1 MSTQIQTNND
11 DIQRK
16 IASARQEARTLYNEV
31 EKVRIR
37 TKDANLVDFS
47 TKIEPFPKNYNN
59 LKIYNTL
66 KGHQTKIAKIKWS
79 SDSTK
84 ILSASQDGYMI
95 IWDAIT
101 GFKKQAITLENQWV
115 LTCSYSPNQKL
126 VAAAGLDNVC
136 TIYKIKSDGGRG
148 PGDSSENGYQMYGN
162 FYQSVQSIFKGHTA
176 YISDCEFIS
185 NNQIITA
192 SGDMT
197 CALWDIS
204 RGSKVRDFIDHLGDV
219 LCLDVFSPLKE
230 SNNPNLFIS
239 GSSDGNVKLWD
250 LRSQSASQNF
260 FVSNSDVNTIR
271 LFPDGN
277 SFITGSDDGY
287 IRLFDFRSDC
297 ELNTYSLANELAQQQ
312 RQKQIQQHQR
322 INQNAKQPL
331 FSFHRNN
338 QGSNTPT
345 NERFSLQSIYSS
357 IENPGVYSIDFSK
370 SGRLFYACY
379 SELGCLIW
387 DTLKQ
392 EIIGSVGNDHVNKI
406 NQVTV
411 SPDGIGLATASWDS
425 TVKVYS
431 A

>member
-1 MSTQIQTNND
+1 MTTASQSGG
-11 DIQRK
+11 DIQKK
-16 IASARQEARTLYNEV
+16 IALARQEARILYNEV
-31 EKVRIR
+31 EQTKLR
-37 TKDANLVDFS
+37 TKDVSLVDVT
-47 TKIEPFPKNYNN
+47 TKIESLPKNYNN
-59 LKIYNTL
+59 LKLYNTL
-66 KGHQTKIAKIKWS
+66 KGHQTKIAKIVWS
-79 SDSTK
+79 SDSSS

-95 IWDAIT
+95 IWDAVT

-115 LTCSYSPNQKL
+115 LTCGYSPNMNL

-136 TIYKIKSDGGRG
+136 TVYRIKSDTNEHGN
-148 PGDSSENGYQMYGN
+148 GDSTIQGYQMFGT

-185 NNQIITA
+185 NSQIITA

-204 RGSKVRDFIDHLGDV
+204 KGSKVREFIDHLGDV
-219 LCLDVFSPLKE
+219 LCIDSFPQKK

-250 LRSQSASQNF
+250 LRSPTSSQNF
-260 FVSNSDVNTIR
+260 YVSNSDVNTIK
-271 LFPDGN
+271 LFPNGN
-277 SFITGSDDGY
+277 SFLTGSDDGL

-297 ELNTYSLANELAQQQ
+297 ELNTYSLANQFAQQ
-312 RQKQIQQHQR
+312 RQQQIRQQMTQTL
-322 INQNAKQPL
+322 KQPL

-338 QGSNTPT
+338 NGTSSPT
-345 NERFSLQSIYSS
+345 DTFSLSSIYSS
-357 IENPGVYSIDFSK
+357 FENPGVYSIDFSK

-379 SELGCLIW
+379 SEFGCMIW

-392 EIIGSVGNDHVNKI
+392 EIVGSVGNDHSNKI
-406 NQVTV
+406 NQVSV

-425 TVKVYS
+425 TIKIYS